1 MFLISQSLWVR
12 DPKVVSLGGSVS
24 GSVGRLQS
32 PDVGLGF
39 RGAKDLIARWL
50 PAMTVGKRGQQ
61 WGFDTERRPS
71 KPR

>member
-1 MFLISQSLWVR
+1 MLLAQGL
-12 DPKVVSLGGSVS
+12 LGSC
-24 GSVGRLQS
+24 S

-39 RGAKDLIARWL
+39 LGAEDLIVRWL
-50 PAMTVGKRGQQ
+50 PAMTVGERGQQ